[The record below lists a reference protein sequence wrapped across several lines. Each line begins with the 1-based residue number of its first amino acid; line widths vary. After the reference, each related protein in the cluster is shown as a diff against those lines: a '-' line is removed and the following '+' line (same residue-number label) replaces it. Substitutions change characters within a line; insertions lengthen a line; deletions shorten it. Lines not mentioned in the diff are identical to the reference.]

1 MLAWLRIDPFL
12 IVLVA
17 VLALASIVP
26 VRGDAARGF
35 DTVQD
40 VAIALL
46 FFLHGAK
53 LSRGAILAGIGA
65 WQLHLAV
72 LFSTFGLFPLLGL
85 AALAV
90 VGTAIDPLIG
100 TGILFLA
107 ILPST
112 VQSSI
117 AFTAIA
123 RGNVAAAVCSA
134 SLSNLIGIVLTPLLA
149 ALLIGGRMADGSFFV
164 SAVVTIA
171 SQLLGPFILGHVSR
185 PWLGAWIDRHRPWV
199 MRFDRGVILLVVYT
213 AFSAAV
219 VEGLWT
225 RLSAGDLGIVILVS
239 SALLA
244 AVLGLT
250 GLIGRWMRLERPDA
264 AVLTFCGSKKSLASG
279 VPMASALFP
288 SAEVG
293 MIILPLMLFHQLQL
307 IVCSIIAGHHARRD
321 DQAGEMN
328 HVAHGA

>member
-1 MLAWLRIDPFL
+1 MLARLKIDPFL

-26 VRGDAARGF
+26 VRGDAARAF
-35 DTVQD
+35 DRIQD

-72 LFSTFGLFPLLGL
+72 LFTTFGLFPLLGL

-123 RGNVAAAVCSA
+123 RGNVPAAVCSA

-149 ALLIGGRMADGSFFV
+149 ALLIGGRMADGSFFL

-225 RLSAGDLGIVILVS
+225 RLSAGDLGMVMLVS

-307 IVCSIIAGHHARRD
+307 IVCSIIAGRHARRD